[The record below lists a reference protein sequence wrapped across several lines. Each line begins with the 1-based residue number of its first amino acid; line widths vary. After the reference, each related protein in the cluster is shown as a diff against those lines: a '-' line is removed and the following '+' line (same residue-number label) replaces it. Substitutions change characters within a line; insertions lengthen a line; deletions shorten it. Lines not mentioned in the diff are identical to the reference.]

1 MMLGM
6 IDEYEFRMTK
16 TQLDS
21 ITEEIDF
28 GIVSSFRIGNYP
40 KHQAS
45 SKGKES
51 FTLSGT
57 LLMQSIKELE
67 VLKEL
72 GRKQEP
78 VVLSLPSLP
87 TIQVKMMNLSIS
99 KSNFLNTGEQLE
111 QGFTLKLERYEK

>member
-1 MMLGM
+1 MLGM
-6 IDEYEFRMTK
+6 LDQYMFKMTK
-16 TQLDS
+16 TQLES
-21 ITEEIDF
+21 IQEEIDF

-51 FTLSGT
+51 FTLAGT
-57 LLMQSIKELE
+57 LIMQSIKELE
-67 VLKEL
+67 ELKEL

-87 TIQVKMMNLSIS
+87 TIQVMMMSLSAS
-99 KSNFLNTGEQLE
+99 KLNFLNTGEHLE
-111 QGFTLKLERYEK
+111 QGFTLKLERYVK